1 MNLDD
6 LYALLLSHEMR
17 IEQKRGKPNSNVVH
31 NLIANFTKKKNQ
43 GSPKNVFGNQKG
55 NRNFDTFNSGMSSL

>member
-1 MNLDD
+1 M
-6 LYALLLSHEMR
+6 
-17 IEQKRGKPNSNVVH
+17 H
-31 NLIANFTKKKNQ
+31 NLTTNFTKKKNQ